1 MLAGAI
7 CIWLILKA
15 YQAIKPSYW
24 QGSYYPN
31 GDTLI
36 DLSSPVFRTKEQC
49 LEWALQLKEREIIL
63 MMILNVGKIAYGR
76 KVDWFL
82 FVMKQLIN

>member
-49 LEWALQLKEREIIL
+49 LEWALQLKRERNNPNDDFEC
-63 MMILNVGKIAYGR
+63 GKNCIREKGR
-76 KVDWFL
+76 LVSICDETTD
-82 FVMKQLIN
+82 